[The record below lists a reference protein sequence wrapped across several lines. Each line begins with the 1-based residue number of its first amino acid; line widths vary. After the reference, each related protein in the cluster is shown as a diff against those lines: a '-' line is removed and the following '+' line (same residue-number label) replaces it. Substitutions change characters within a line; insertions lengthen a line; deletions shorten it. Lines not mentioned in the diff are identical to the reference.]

1 MKNFTILF
9 TVFIGLILIINS
21 CRHDETD
28 ISKFDEICF
37 NPDVKL
43 IFASNCAITDC
54 HNATSAEEGYV
65 LDNYDGI
72 MKGISAGDPLNSEI
86 YKVITNEW
94 INMMPPDTPLTE
106 EQRIKIRLWIEQGA
120 PNNTCSND
128 TIIPPPVDSVCFNTH
143 IEPILLSTC
152 GVTDCHD
159 ATTAQED
166 IVLTSYASLMA
177 VRQGIVPFSSSQ
189 SKIYEVITETSSDDR
204 MPPSPRS
211 PLTASQIEDFN
222 KWISQGAVNSQCSAA
237 ACDTSNVTYAESVE
251 PIISTNCRSCHNT
264 NNANAGIILETEADV
279 TAIAQSGLLTGVLR
293 NTSGIKMPPTF
304 DLTECQIRTVE
315 IWTNGISKSY

>member
-1 MKNFTILF
+1 MKNFTIFF
-9 TVFIGLILIINS
+9 TAFIGLILIINS

-28 ISKFDEICF
+28 ISKYDEICF

-54 HNATSAEEGYV
+54 HNTTSAEEGYV

-72 MKGISAGDPLNSEI
+72 MKGISAGDPLKSEI

-94 INMMPPDTPLTE
+94 INMMPPDNPLTE

-120 PNNTCSND
+120 PNNTCNND

-143 IEPILLSTC
+143 IEPVLLSTC

-159 ATTAQED
+159 AVSAQED
-166 IVLTSYASLMA
+166 IILTSYASLMA
-177 VRQGIVPFSSSQ
+177 VRQGIVPFSPSQ

-211 PLTASQIEDFN
+211 PLTAGQIEDFN
-222 KWISQGAVNSQCSAA
+222 KWISQGAVNSQCSVS
-237 ACDTSNVTYAESVE
+237 ACDTSNVTYSESVE

-264 NNANAGIILETEADV
+264 NNANAGIILVTEADA
-279 TAIAQSGLLTGVLR
+279 TAIAQSGMLNAVLR

-315 IWTNGISKSY
+315 IWTNSISKSN

>member
-1 MKNFTILF
+1 MKNFTIFF

-28 ISKFDEICF
+28 ISKYDEICF

-65 LDNYDGI
+65 LDNYEGI

-94 INMMPPDTPLTE
+94 INMMPPDNPLTE

-120 PNNTCSND
+120 PDNACNND
-128 TIIPPPVDSVCFNTH
+128 TILPPPVDSVCFNTH

-166 IVLTSYASLMA
+166 IILTSYASLMA
-177 VRQGIVPFSSSQ
+177 VRQGIVPFSLSESE
-189 SKIYEVITETSSDDR
+189 IYAVITETSSDDR

-211 PLTASQIEDFN
+211 PLTAGQIEDFN
-222 KWISQGAVNSQCSAA
+222 KWISQGALNSQCSAA

-279 TAIAQSGLLTGVLR
+279 TAIAQSGLLNAVLR

-315 IWTNGISKSY
+315 IWTNSISKTN